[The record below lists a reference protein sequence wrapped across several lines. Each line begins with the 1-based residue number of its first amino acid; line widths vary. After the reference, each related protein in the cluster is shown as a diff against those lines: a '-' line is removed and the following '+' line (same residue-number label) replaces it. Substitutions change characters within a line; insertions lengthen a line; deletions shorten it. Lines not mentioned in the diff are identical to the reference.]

1 MLRIVESVPLGTLW
15 TTGEVEVNSKLP
27 QNNNNRSLVLCF
39 KGKKLPPN
47 PHNTVIRETQAKF
60 REYPLMKTFLVSAIV
75 LGLLVSLVG
84 ATFTA
89 YAALNRHTRTVNASV
104 SVELVAS
111 DPPSASK
118 ISSNILCL
126 SDTDD
131 SASIDRQEA
140 ITVVTAYLLQTGV
153 DGLDG
158 PPTRS
163 EAVDVVAGYLL
174 EKQLNC
180 G

>member
-1 MLRIVESVPLGTLW
+1 
-15 TTGEVEVNSKLP
+15 
-27 QNNNNRSLVLCF
+27 
-39 KGKKLPPN
+39 
-47 PHNTVIRETQAKF
+47 
-60 REYPLMKTFLVSAIV
+60 MKTFLVSAIV
-75 LGLLVSLVG
+75 LGLLVSLAG

-89 YAALNRHTRTVNASV
+89 YAGLNRHTRTVNASV

-140 ITVVTAYLLQTGV
+140 ITVVTAYLLQTGL

-163 EAVDVVAGYLL
+163 EAVDVVVFYLL
-174 EKQLNC
+174 QKPLNC
-180 G
+180 E